1 MSVKADSVVNNNND
15 RKISKQSLGS
25 NDSLAP
31 KVAIVETFGE
41 DQSYR
46 YSFTYEKATLY
57 EFKYEK
63 AAKPAAIDPC
73 YRCNRRVLAQDQVDI
88 GVLFHKQCFRCRIC
102 GLPLTIQTFYRND
115 ANESDRE
122 IYCKTHVGKNVA
134 QIKSG
139 EVPPMGIEG
148 PSTGPGKKYIFQV
161 TGSKRPLPATPP
173 KPQMN
178 KGIGSSPGMDSLAS
192 ISPRNMNDTSAWT
205 TQTSPN
211 MSMES
216 TPAYENFRPHQYI
229 QQQQV
234 KPSPHPKSVLVSY
247 EDFENADVFDAQL
260 LLEERHRE
268 EEERLLRFLMEE
280 REKELKRLDDAI
292 ELEKEK
298 AADDLLSSIENLS
311 ITSSI
316 PRSLVDE
323 KERIEDHFLQLKE
336 ERLKV
341 VTEKIAT
348 EEKTRNGKMI
358 DRHCHEMMTLIGEKD
373 RQMDRL
379 CLFDHSMKPP
389 PEPPEGKKSSLYKSP
404 AVFEAL
410 DLRALDLANK
420 DYNTM
425 TDLVRDLTR
434 TCKTELEKAR
444 VLFRWVIAKDVNKHS
459 VNEIVR
465 PHATDRLLKGVKSG
479 KETYHQLYKKL
490 CSYAGLHCEIVLGYS
505 KGAGYKPGMRMDGQT
520 FRNSWTVVNI
530 NGSWRLVNCTWAA
543 RHVTGHKDNL
553 PQMYHKY
560 DEFYFLT
567 DPEDHIYQHYPDDPQ
582 WQLMEIPLP
591 FSEFLN
597 LPVVKSPFFNYG
609 LRFYSNYGAT
619 LNTDTGMVEVRLLIP
634 KILGFGSMLEPV
646 HRQPSEPKQI
656 EGRTLLRLVN
666 NEAIFT
672 IALPAT
678 GLYYFSI
685 YVGDYWKSECL
696 ESACTFLIQCTNM
709 KGRPSPPYPP
719 VPFFGPTP
727 VMENLGIS
735 AESNIDPLVVCN
747 NDFIEINFVLC
758 KDIRLTHTFQYFD
771 VSDGS
776 ITDIDRYVFLRS
788 RNDTGA
794 NYLIRC
800 HKAGFYI
807 FSLFAADITGEAQSL
822 DCAFR
827 YLVICQEPSPT
838 VAMFPKTYQKWHRCT
853 LHEPLTGDLRV
864 DKKVIFRLDVPQA
877 IEVFVVIN
885 EIWHH
890 LKHKIGCAWE
900 GQVSTGPIPG
910 VAKVYARFQGAT
922 KDQSI
927 FSQMLD
933 YQIVDDA
940 ETEI

>member
-1 MSVKADSVVNNNND
+1 MSVKPESVITNNNNE
-15 RKISKQSLGS
+15 RKPSNKSMGS
-25 NDSLAP
+25 QDSLTP
-31 KVAIVETFGE
+31 KVAIVESYGE

-63 AAKPAAIDPC
+63 AFKPAAVDPC
-73 YRCNRRVLAQDQVDI
+73 FRCNRRVLPQDKVDV

-102 GLPLTIQTFYRND
+102 GLPLTIQTFHRND
-115 ANESDRE
+115 ANEGDRE
-122 IYCKTHVGKNVA
+122 IYCRTHVGKNVA

-148 PSTGPGKKYIFQV
+148 PQTGPGKKYIFQV
-161 TGSKRPLPATPP
+161 TGKSIRPLPETPV

-178 KGIGSSPGMDSLAS
+178 KGIGPSPGGDSLAS
-192 ISPRNMNDTSAWT
+192 LTPGNVNDTSIWT
-205 TQTSPN
+205 NQSSPN
-211 MSMES
+211 ISMEI
-216 TPAYENFRPHQYI
+216 TQGYDNYRPHQ
-229 QQQQV
+229 QQPT
-234 KPSPHPKSVLVSY
+234 KPITHPKSLLVSY
-247 EDFENADVFDAQL
+247 DDFENAGVFDAQL
-260 LLEERHRE
+260 MLEERHRE
-268 EEERLLRFLMEE
+268 EEERLLRFLLEE
-280 REKELKRLDDAI
+280 REKELRRLDDTV

-311 ITSSI
+311 MTSI

-323 KERIEDHFLQLKE
+323 RERIEDHFRQVHE
-336 ERLKV
+336 ERLKA

-358 DRHCHEMMTLIGEKD
+358 DRHCHEMLTLIGEKD
-373 RQMDRL
+373 RERDRM

-410 DLRALDLANK
+410 DLRAIDLANK
-420 DYNTM
+420 DYSTM

-444 VLFRWVIAKDVNKHS
+444 VLFRWVIAKDINKHS

-567 DPEDHIYQHYPDDPQ
+567 DPEDHIYQHYPDDPY
-582 WQLMEIPLP
+582 WQLLEIPLP

-619 LNTDTGMVEVRLLIP
+619 ITTDTGMIEIRLLTP
-634 KILGFGSMLEPV
+634 KILGFGSMLENV
-646 HRQPSEPKQI
+646 NRLPSEPKQLD
-656 EGRTLLRLVN
+656 GRTLLRFVK

-672 IALPAT
+672 IALPGP

-685 YVGDYWKSECL
+685 YTGDYWRSECL
-696 ESACTFLIQCTNM
+696 ESACTFLLQCTNM

-727 VMENLGIS
+727 VMENLGIT
-735 AESNIDPLVVCN
+735 ADSNIDPLVVCN
-747 NDFIEINFVLC
+747 NDYIEINFLLS

-771 VSDGS
+771 VNDGS

-788 RNDTGA
+788 RNDAGA

-807 FSLFAADITGEAQSL
+807 FSLYAADLNGESQSL

-827 YLVICQEPSPT
+827 YLVICQEPSPS
-838 VAMFPKTYQKWHRCT
+838 VAMFPKTYQKWHRCA
-853 LHEPLTGDLRV
+853 LHEPLAGDLPTDKRV
-864 DKKVIFRLDVPQA
+864 LFRLDIPQA
-877 IEVFVVIN
+877 LEVFVVIN

-890 LKHKIGCAWE
+890 LKQKVGCAWE
-900 GQVSTGPIPG
+900 GQINTGPIPG
-910 VAKVYARFQGAT
+910 LAKVYARFQGAT

-927 FSQMLD
+927 FAQMLD
-933 YQIVDDA
+933 YQVIDDA